1 MQEVAMDDRIAA
13 SPQAALWRV
22 FESSAGSHLL
32 AIPHSRIF
40 DIDQDFLQALEE
52 GEQWA
57 AEAANDLCRTQKGEV
72 SMEIVPSVP
81 PQSISLNVSSA
92 CNLRCHYCYA
102 GQGGFGGA
110 QSGTMEWETARDA
123 IDHLF
128 EVSDR
133 SSPVTI
139 GFLGGEPFLNRA
151 LIHRVVAY
159 ASDRA
164 NVLQWTVRFS
174 VTTNG
179 TVLSNEDLWLLRN
192 NPFAVTISL
201 DGGRAVQERERPAAS
216 GRSSYDLLL
225 KTIEPL
231 LDSPGLA
238 RLAARATITRH
249 DLAVS
254 NHFADI
260 VRLGFPEVGLSP
272 VRVDPGG
279 KLALTAQDWP
289 IYLREMIALASA
301 ELTRALGGE
310 QIHLT
315 NLAIALK
322 QLARGASTPYPCGA
336 GGGYFSV
343 GADGAWYAC
352 HRAIGNDAYRLGD
365 NNHLDG
371 VRREAFLRERHVHAQ
386 PECRSCWAR
395 YLCSGGC
402 HQEASSRSDS
412 SCGFIRGWL
421 DFCLK
426 AYCELSTR
434 RPEWFRSYN

>member
-1 MQEVAMDDRIAA
+1 
-13 SPQAALWRV
+13 
-22 FESSAGSHLL
+22 
-32 AIPHSRIF
+32 
-40 DIDQDFLQALEE
+40 
-52 GEQWA
+52 
-57 AEAANDLCRTQKGEV
+57 
-72 SMEIVPSVP
+72 
-81 PQSISLNVSSA
+81 
-92 CNLRCHYCYA
+92 
-102 GQGGFGGA
+102 
-110 QSGTMEWETARDA
+110 
-123 IDHLF
+123 
-128 EVSDR
+128 
-133 SSPVTI
+133 
-139 GFLGGEPFLNRA
+139 
-151 LIHRVVAY
+151 
-159 ASDRA
+159 
-164 NVLQWTVRFS
+164 
-174 VTTNG
+174 
-179 TVLSNEDLWLLRN
+179 LLRN

-254 NHFADI
+254 SHFGDI
-260 VRLGFPEVGLSP
+260 VRIGFPEVGFSP
-272 VRVDPGG
+272 VRVDPSGA
-279 KLALTAQDWP
+279 LALTATDWP
-289 IYLREMIALASA
+289 IYLREMIALAST
-301 ELTRALGGE
+301 ELTGALGGE
-310 QIHLT
+310 PIHLT

-365 NNHLDG
+365 NSHLDAA
-371 VRREAFLRERHVHAQ
+371 RRQAFLRERHVHAQ

-426 AYCELSTR
+426 AYCDLSTR
-434 RPEWFRSYN
+434 RPEWFRSHN